1 MGKSASVGI
10 VAALTVAAM
19 LLLSPTTAGATSDRL
34 VISIPVEPPSLDPT
48 ASPTDA
54 TDGVVYANVF
64 EGLTRL
70 DQHGVPQ
77 PALAERWH
85 VSGDGLTYTF
95 YLRRG
100 VRFHDDS
107 PFDAEVAAFAL
118 RRITA
123 AGSRNNQRTL
133 YQHIIRTEPVG
144 SNILRL
150 ALDYPDGTL
159 PYKLALGAAVMV
171 APATAARN
179 DHMPVGTGPFRFV
192 RRVPG
197 QLVELRRFDGY
208 WGRPA
213 PLGTVIFRFIT
224 NPLAAL
230 SDLNIGDLDAVTR
243 LPQQLDLRGF
253 ADSGQFRIGSVAT
266 EGEVIIAF
274 NHARAPFNDLRVRRA
289 LSHAIDRRALTD
301 SPDSR
306 LGPPIGSHFPPQ
318 HPAYVD
324 LTGRYPHDPDLA
336 RQLLAEAGYPNGLT
350 ARLVLPPFWYARIAG
365 LVVTAQLAA
374 AGVRLETQEVT
385 WVEWLERV
393 YRAHDFDMTIVAHT
407 EPNDI
412 HIYAD
417 PTTYMSYD
425 NPAFQALMDRVARTV
440 DTGQQY
446 VLLQESQRM
455 LTEDAAAIFLFQLTL
470 RAVADRRLEGLW
482 ENLPINV
489 TDVTAARWR
498 E

>member
-1 MGKSASVGI
+1 MGKSAIVRI
-10 VAALTVAAM
+10 VAVLAAVAAV
-19 LLLSPTTAGATSDRL
+19 LLPLTAVAAADRL
-34 VISIPVEPPSLDPT
+34 VISVPVEPPTLDPT

-85 VSGDGLTYTF
+85 VSGDGLVYTF

-100 VRFHDDS
+100 VRFHDDTA
-107 PFDAEVAAFAL
+107 FDAEVAAYSL
-118 RRITA
+118 RRITEP
-123 AGSRNNQRTL
+123 GSSNTQRTT
-133 YQHIIRTEPVG
+133 YQHIARAEPVG
-144 SNILRL
+144 SHILRL

-159 PYKLALGAAVMV
+159 PYKLALGAAAMV
-171 APATAARN
+171 APATAASNGR
-179 DHMPVGTGPFRFV
+179 MPIGTGPFRFV
-192 RRVPG
+192 RWVPG
-197 QLVELRRFDGY
+197 QLVELQRFDSY

-213 PLGTVIFRFIT
+213 RLEQVVFRFID

-266 EGEVIIAF
+266 EGEVIVAF
-274 NHARAPFNDLRVRRA
+274 NHARAPFNDLQVRRA
-289 LSHAIDRRALTD
+289 LSHAIDRRALTE

-318 HPAYVD
+318 HPAYID
-324 LTGRYPHDPDLA
+324 LTGRYPHDPELA
-336 RQLLAEAGYPNGLT
+336 RRLLAEAGYPDGLT
-350 ARLVLPPFWYARIAG
+350 ARLVLPPFWYARISG
-365 LVVTAQLAA
+365 LVIAAQLAVV
-374 AGVRLETQEVT
+374 GVKLETEEVT
-385 WVEWLERV
+385 WLDWLDRV
-393 YRAHDFDMTIVAHT
+393 YRRHDFDLTIVAHT

-412 HIYAD
+412 QLYAD
-417 PTTYMSYD
+417 GGSYMSYD
-425 NPAFQALMDRVARTV
+425 NPAFQSLMGRIARTI

-446 VLLQESQRM
+446 VLLQEAQRL
-455 LTEDAAAIFLFQLTL
+455 LTEDAAALFLFQLTL
-470 RAVADRRLEGLW
+470 RAVTDRRLEGLW

-489 TDVTAARWR
+489 TDVTAAYWR